1 MPVRVKR
8 QISTEEFDHLSAQ
21 LKQYPDNPTLVA
33 LHHTTCSPCVNTGCQ
48 LDNHQEF
55 LSFLKSHPQVKVVL
69 AGHTHHVEK
78 VITGELSV
86 YTAPSALAQVLHPL
100 DESLLDVN
108 DFMACHTIDGSSV
121 GFNVFDLSSDGNYT
135 QQSHHIEIN
144 AKSV

>member
-1 MPVRVKR
+1 M
-8 QISTEEFDHLSAQ
+8 
-21 LKQYPDNPTLVA
+21 
-33 LHHTTCSPCVNTGCQ
+33 
-48 LDNHQEF
+48 
-55 LSFLKSHPQVKVVL
+55 VL
-69 AGHTHHVEK
+69 AGDTHHVEK

-108 DFMACHTIDGSSV
+108 NFMACHTIDGSSV